1 MDTISYEQ
9 KNKGALYEHP
19 CLLYEAKKRKGE
31 NRKLSTPLRALP
43 SVAMGIATLRGHRMT
58 SSHSSKDP
66 LRPPVSGGQSKR
78 KTDLRSLMSKGDCF
92 SLMSVGEL
100 IKVKT
105 EN

>member
-31 NRKLSTPLRALP
+31 NRKLSTPSAL
-43 SVAMGIATLRGHRMT
+43 V
-58 SSHSSKDP
+58 
-66 LRPPVSGGQSKR
+66 PPVSGGQSKR

-105 EN
+105 GQNSSLNAHLSSLTVS